1 MDTAAP
7 AMKTKPLQDPGAVF
21 DPLSGR
27 RVYIETY
34 GCRYNFGDTAKLKEI
49 LKNRGSTIVVSE
61 DDADAVVVNTCTV
74 VAPTER
80 RMLRRLAQLRGRP
93 LFVTGCMPAVQADAI
108 RSVCDPVFIDP
119 DVIQQSYRR
128 LNTVV
133 GADTGIVQVAQGCM
147 GRCTYCITRLARGRL
162 RSFTGAEIHDQVRA
176 FSRAG
181 SVEIQLTAQDVS
193 AWGKDSGESFPE
205 LLRRISDIPPPSM
218 LRVGMMNPATV
229 MEILDDLVDAFS
241 HNRIFRFIHLPV
253 QSGSD
258 AVLARMGREYSVADY
273 EEIVRT
279 FRRKMPDVS
288 LMTDMIVGFPHEN
301 GDQFNESLSLLDRI
315 RPNKV
320 NVTRYSKRP
329 LTPLA
334 QEKDFPDFVK
344 KDRSR
349 LMNTHAEQIYAAI
362 NRPLIGT
369 TVPFV
374 VTEII
379 RPGSVMGRSP
389 AYVGIVINEDL
400 PVGYEGRARLEKDRK
415 YFFIGK
421 REPSQ
426 T

>member
-1 MDTAAP
+1 MDKAAT
-7 AMKTKPLQDPGAVF
+7 AMKTMPLQDPGTEF
-21 DPLSGR
+21 EPLSGR

-34 GCRYNFGDTAKLKEI
+34 GCRYNFGDTAKLTEI
-49 LKNRGSTIVVSE
+49 LRSRGSTVVSSE
-61 DDADAVVVNTCTV
+61 DEADAVVINTCTV
-74 VAPTER
+74 VASTER
-80 RMLRRLAQLRGRP
+80 RMLRRLAQLRNRP
-93 LFVTGCMPAVQADAI
+93 LFVTGCMPVVQASAI

-119 DVIQQSYRR
+119 EAIQQSYRR
-128 LNTVV
+128 VNTVA
-133 GADTGIVQVAQGCM
+133 GGDTGIVQVAQGCM
-147 GRCTYCITRLARGRL
+147 GKCTYCITRLARGRL
-162 RSFTGAEIHDQVRA
+162 KSFSGAEIHDQVRA

-181 SVEIQLTAQDVS
+181 TAEIQLTAQDVS
-193 AWGKDSGESFPE
+193 AWGRDSGASFPG
-205 LLRRISDIPPPSM
+205 LLRQISDIPPPSM
-218 LRVGMMNPATV
+218 LRIGMMNPATV
-229 MEILDDLVDAFS
+229 MGIIDDLVDAFS
-241 HNRIFRFIHLPV
+241 NNRIFRFIHLPV

-258 AVLARMGREYSVADY
+258 TVLARMGREYSVADY

-279 FRRKMPDVS
+279 FQRKMPDVT
-288 LMTDMIVGFPHEN
+288 LMTDMIVGFPYESE
-301 GDQFNESLSLLDRI
+301 DEFNDSLILLDRI

-320 NVTRYSKRP
+320 NITRYSKRP

-334 QEKDFPDFVK
+334 QENDFPDFVK

-349 LMNTHAEQIYAAI
+349 IMNAHAERIYAEI

-400 PVGYEGRARLEKDRK
+400 PVGFEGHARLEKDRK

-421 REPSQ
+421 REVPLS
-426 T
+426 

>member
-1 MDTAAP
+1 
-7 AMKTKPLQDPGAVF
+7 MKTMPLQDPGAWLE
-21 DPLSGR
+21 PLSER

-34 GCRYNFGDTAKLKEI
+34 GCRYNFGDTAKLIEV
-49 LKNRGSTIVVSE
+49 LKCRGSTVVSSE
-61 DDADAVVVNTCTV
+61 DEADAVVVNTCTV
-74 VAPTER
+74 VASTER
-80 RMLRRLAQLRGRP
+80 RMLRRLAQLRNRP
-93 LFVTGCMPAVQADAI
+93 LFVTGCMPVVQATAI

-119 DVIQQSYRR
+119 EAIQQSYRR
-128 LNTVV
+128 VNTVA
-133 GADTGIVQVAQGCM
+133 GGDTGIVQVAQGCL
-147 GRCTYCITRLARGRL
+147 GKCTYCITRLARGRL
-162 RSFTGAEIHDQVRA
+162 KSFSGAEIHDQVRA

-181 SVEIQLTAQDVS
+181 TAEIQLTAQDVS
-193 AWGKDSGESFPE
+193 AWGRDSGASFPD
-205 LLRRISDIPPPSM
+205 LLRQISDIPPPSM
-218 LRVGMMNPATV
+218 LRIGMMNPASV
-229 MEILDDLVDAFS
+229 MGIIDDLADAFS
-241 HNRIFRFIHLPV
+241 NDRIFRFIHLPV

-279 FRRKMPDVS
+279 FRRKMPDVT
-288 LMTDMIVGFPHEN
+288 LMIDMIVGFPYESE
-301 GDQFNESLSLLDRI
+301 DEFNDSLTLLDRV

-320 NVTRYSKRP
+320 NITRYSKRP

-349 LMNTHAEQIYAAI
+349 LMNTHAERIYAEI

-400 PVGYEGRARLEKDRK
+400 
-415 YFFIGK
+415 
-421 REPSQ
+421 
-426 T
+426 

>member
-1 MDTAAP
+1 MDTAATV
-7 AMKTKPLQDPGAVF
+7 MKNLPLQDPGAGLE
-21 DPLSGR
+21 PLSGR

-49 LKNRGSTIVVSE
+49 LKDRGSTIVLSE
-61 DDADAVVVNTCTV
+61 NDADAVVINTCTV
-74 VAPTER
+74 VASTER
-80 RMLRRLAQLRGRP
+80 RMLRRLAQLRNRP
-93 LFVTGCMPAVQADAI
+93 LFVTGCMPVVQANAI

-119 DVIQQSYRR
+119 EAIQQSYRR
-128 LNTVV
+128 VNTVV
-133 GADTGIVQVAQGCM
+133 GGDTGIVQVAQGCL
-147 GRCTYCITRLARGRL
+147 GKCTYCITRLARGRL
-162 RSFTGAEIHDQVRA
+162 KSFTGAEIHDQVRA

-181 SVEIQLTAQDVS
+181 TAEIQLTAQDVS
-193 AWGKDSGESFPE
+193 AWGRDSGASLPG
-205 LLRRISDIPPPSM
+205 LLRRIRDIPPPSM
-218 LRVGMMNPATV
+218 LRIGMMNPATV
-229 MEILDDLVDAFS
+229 MGIIDDLVDAFS
-241 HNRIFRFIHLPV
+241 NNRIFRFIHLPV

-279 FRRKMPDVS
+279 FRRKMPDVT
-288 LMTDMIVGFPHEN
+288 LMTDMIVGFPYECE
-301 GDQFNESLSLLDRI
+301 DEFNDSLTLLDRI

-349 LMNTHAEQIYAAI
+349 LMNTHAERIYAEI

-374 VTEII
+374 VSEII

-400 PVGYEGRARLEKDRK
+400 PVGFEGHARLENDRK

-421 REPSQ
+421 REMSLS
-426 T
+426 

>member
-1 MDTAAP
+1 MDTAAI
-7 AMKTKPLQDPGAVF
+7 AMKNLPLQDPGAWLE
-21 DPLSGR
+21 PLSGR

-34 GCRYNFGDTAKLKEI
+34 GCRYNFGDTAKLNEI
-49 LKNRGSTIVVSE
+49 LKDRGSTITVSE

-74 VAPTER
+74 VASTER
-80 RMLRRLAQLRGRP
+80 RMLRRLAQLRNRP
-93 LFVTGCMPAVQADAI
+93 LFVTGCMPVVQANAI

-119 DVIQQSYRR
+119 EAIQQSYRR
-128 LNTVV
+128 VNTVA
-133 GADTGIVQVAQGCM
+133 GGDTGIVQVAQGCL
-147 GRCTYCITRLARGRL
+147 GECTYCLTRLARGRL
-162 RSFTGAEIHDQVRA
+162 KSFTGAEIHDQVRA

-181 SVEIQLTAQDVS
+181 TAEIQLTAQDVS
-193 AWGKDSGESFPE
+193 AWGRDSGASFPG
-205 LLRRISDIPPPSM
+205 LLRQISDIPPPSM
-218 LRVGMMNPATV
+218 LRIGMMNPASV
-229 MEILDDLVDAFS
+229 MGIIDDLVDAFS
-241 HNRIFRFIHLPV
+241 NNRIFRFIHLPV

-258 AVLARMGREYSVADY
+258 AVLARMGREYSVVDY

-279 FRRKMPDVS
+279 FRRKMPDVT
-288 LMTDMIVGFPHEN
+288 LMTDMIVGFPYESE
-301 GDQFNESLSLLDRI
+301 DEFNDSLTLLDRV

-320 NVTRYSKRP
+320 NITRYSKRP

-349 LMNTHAEQIYAAI
+349 LMNTHAERIYAEI

-400 PVGYEGRARLEKDRK
+400 PVGFEGHARLENDRK

-421 REPSQ
+421 REMSLC
-426 T
+426 

>member
-1 MDTAAP
+1 
-7 AMKTKPLQDPGAVF
+7 MKNMPFEDPGAVLE
-21 DPLSGR
+21 PLSGR

-34 GCRYNFGDTAKLKEI
+34 GCRYNFGDTAKLIEI
-49 LKNRGSTIVVSE
+49 LKDRGSTIVVYE
-61 DDADAVVVNTCTV
+61 DDADAVVINTCTV

-80 RMLRRLAQLRGRP
+80 RMLRRLAQLKNRT
-93 LFVTGCMPAVQADAI
+93 LFVTGCMPAVQAKAI
-108 RSVCDPVFIDP
+108 RNVCDPVFIDP
-119 DVIQQSYRR
+119 EVIQQSYRL
-128 LNTVV
+128 LNTVA
-133 GADTGIVQVAQGCM
+133 GNDTGIVQVAQGCM
-147 GRCTYCITRLARGRL
+147 GKCTYCITRIARGRL

-176 FSRAG
+176 FSRGG

-193 AWGKDSGESFPE
+193 AWGRDSGASFPE
-205 LLRRISDIPPPSM
+205 LLRRIRDIPPPSM

-229 MEILDDLVDAFS
+229 MDILDDLVEAFS
-241 HNRIFRFIHLPV
+241 HDRIFRFIHLPA

-273 EEIVRT
+273 ETIVRT
-279 FRRKMPDVS
+279 FRRKMPDIT
-288 LMTDMIVGFPHEN
+288 LMTDIIVGFPHETE
-301 GDQFNESLSLLDRI
+301 DDFTDSLALLDRI

-334 QEKDFPDFVK
+334 MEEDFPDFVK

-349 LMNTHAEQIYAAI
+349 LMNLHAERIYTK
-362 NRPLIGT
+362 NNLPLIGT

-379 RPGSVMGRSP
+379 RTGSVMGRSP
-389 AYVGIVINEDL
+389 AYGGLVINEDL
-400 PVGYEGRARLEKDRK
+400 PLGFEGHARLEKDRK

-421 REPSQ
+421 RVEPLS
-426 T
+426 

>member
-1 MDTAAP
+1 MDTAATV
-7 AMKTKPLQDPGAVF
+7 MKKMPLQDPGAGLE
-21 DPLSGR
+21 PLSGR

-49 LKNRGSTIVVSE
+49 LKDRGSTIVLSE
-61 DDADAVVVNTCTV
+61 NDADAVVINTCTV
-74 VAPTER
+74 VASTER
-80 RMLRRLAQLRGRP
+80 RMLRRLAQLRNRP
-93 LFVTGCMPAVQADAI
+93 LFVAGCMPVVQANAI
-108 RSVCDPVFIDP
+108 RSVCDPVFINP
-119 DVIQQSYRR
+119 EAIQQAYRR
-128 LNTVV
+128 VNTVAS
-133 GADTGIVQVAQGCM
+133 GDTGIVQVAQGCL
-147 GRCTYCITRLARGRL
+147 GKCTYCITRLARGRL
-162 RSFTGAEIHDQVRA
+162 KSFTGAEIHDQVRA

-181 SVEIQLTAQDVS
+181 TAEIQLTAQDVS
-193 AWGKDSGESFPE
+193 AWGRDSGASFPS
-205 LLRRISDIPPPSM
+205 LLRQIRDIPPPSM
-218 LRVGMMNPATV
+218 LRIGMMNPATV
-229 MEILDDLVDAFS
+229 MGIIDDLVDAFS
-241 HNRIFRFIHLPV
+241 NNRIFRFIHLPV

-258 AVLARMGREYSVADY
+258 TVLARMGREYSVADY
-273 EEIVRT
+273 EEIVRR
-279 FRRKMPDVS
+279 FRRKMPDVT
-288 LMTDMIVGFPHEN
+288 LMTDMIVGFPYESE
-301 GDQFNESLSLLDRI
+301 DEFNDSLTLLDRI

-349 LMNTHAEQIYAAI
+349 LMNTHAEWIYAAI
-362 NRPLIGT
+362 NRPLLGT

-400 PVGYEGRARLEKDRK
+400 PVGFEGHARLENDRK

-421 REPSQ
+421 REMPLS
-426 T
+426 